1 MIFNNKMAILEV
13 MNKSNGNVRNSNI
26 ELLRIIT
33 ILGVFFLHLYNPLI
47 GGGIKLCNSQIN
59 EFLLRILESQF
70 VCSVNLFILISG
82 FFLSKQ
88 KGLHI
93 VKPIK
98 LLVQVI

>member
-70 VCSVNLFILISG
+70 VCSVNL
-82 FFLSKQ
+82 
-88 KGLHI
+88 
-93 VKPIK
+93 
-98 LLVQVI
+98 LLVSAKKSILVMFDVYFVGQPLC